1 MADPFIRKRPMIEAT
16 ARVLKNVIELRVGDE
31 EWTARPAGADE
42 DRLGRRIAALFAT
55 EYLTYRSSEPG
66 VVHSTI
72 SYHAKNDEIRIQ
84 LGGNLV
90 KTTSKAFGP
99 LGLDYGGVH
108 FTINERL
115 TGRFAILRE
124 TEPVGVGQLG
134 FRSCTLKEYPA
145 ELEVLFANLAV
156 GYVIR
161 TLTWEMFG

>member
-1 MADPFIRKRPMIEAT
+1 MIEAT
-16 ARVLKNVIELRVGDE
+16 ARVLKNVIELRVGSED
-31 EWTARPAGADE
+31 WTARPAGAD
-42 DRLGRRIAALFAT
+42 DAGIGRRIAALFST

-90 KTTSKAFGP
+90 KTTSTAFGP
-99 LGLDYGGVH
+99 LGLNYGGVH

-115 TGRFAILRE
+115 TGRFTILRE
-124 TEPVGVGQLG
+124 SEPVGVGQLG

-145 ELEVLFANLAV
+145 ELEVIFANLSV

>member
-1 MADPFIRKRPMIEAT
+1 MIEAT

-31 EWTARPAGADE
+31 EWTARPAGADDE
-42 DRLGRRIAALFAT
+42 GLSRRIAALFST
-55 EYLTYRSSEPG
+55 EYLTYRPSEPG
-66 VVHSTI
+66 VVHSTV

-90 KTTSKAFGP
+90 KTTSTGRGP
-99 LGLDYGGVH
+99 LGLNYGGVN

-115 TGRFAILRE
+115 TGRFTIFRE
-124 TEPVGVGQLG
+124 SEQVGAGQLG
-134 FRSCTLKEYPA
+134 FRSCTLKDYPA
-145 ELEVLFANLAV
+145 ELEVIFANLAI

>member
-1 MADPFIRKRPMIEAT
+1 MIEAT
-16 ARVLKNVIELRVGDE
+16 ARVLKNVIELRVGE
-31 EWTARPAGADE
+31 EDWTARPTGAD
-42 DRLGRRIAALFAT
+42 DAGLGRRIAALFST

-66 VVHSTI
+66 VVHSTV

-84 LGGNLV
+84 LGGTLV

-99 LGLDYGGVH
+99 LGLNYGGVQ

-115 TGRFAILRE
+115 TGRFTILRE
-124 TEPVGVGQLG
+124 NTPVGVGQLG

-145 ELEVLFANLAV
+145 ELEVLFANLSV